1 MQVTTSNYKV
11 TTSDCEWPQVTTIDY
26 KLLRVRLRV
35 STSQAT
41 SGHKWLRNKS
51 ETLMDLE
58 WLVTIAGKKL
68 VQIINCLIT
77 FCKFIINIISTI
89 FVLPVNAAWP
99 SYLHLIKYEWLMLK
113 LWLNH
118 REIFRFGLF
127 IWTNNSRHE
136 TEFWKGLLLKGFTKK
151 IAIFWVMGEI

>member
-11 TTSDCEWPQVTTIDY
+11 TASDCEWPQVTTIDY

-35 STSQAT
+35 SKSQAT

-89 FVLPVNAAWP
+89 FVLPVNKARP
-99 SYLHLIKYEWLMLK
+99 S
-113 LWLNH
+113 
-118 REIFRFGLF
+118 LF
-127 IWTNNSRHE
+127 LPSQIQIINVEAVAQSPRHIHIDRHETWNSRHE
-136 TEFWKGLLLKGFTKK
+136 TEFRKGLLLKGST
-151 IAIFWVMGEI
+151 IR

>member
-89 FVLPVNAAWP
+89 FVLPVNKARP
-99 SYLHLIKYEWLMLK
+99 S
-113 LWLNH
+113 
-118 REIFRFGLF
+118 LF
-127 IWTNNSRHE
+127 LPSQIQIINVEAVAQSLRHIHIDRHETWNSGHE
-136 TEFWKGLLLKGFTKK
+136 TEFRKGLLLKGST
-151 IAIFWVMGEI
+151 IR